1 MHTIAWEEGMSQ
13 PRDPDPVKLIASIFS
28 PQEPLIQEVISKLC
42 LQYGPVDW
50 VSPPMFFDRTRY
62 YEREMGWPLHRR
74 FVSFEQLIRP
84 EDLVQ
89 IKLNTN
95 EIERQYLE
103 GENRQVNIDP
113 GYIGLERLILATGK
127 NYVHRVYLSHG
138 IYADLTLIFKK
149 GSFRPL
155 EWTYKDYA
163 DPEMISM
170 FNNLR
175 KRYMDQLRQRRKVE
189 QEQ

>member
-1 MHTIAWEEGMSQ
+1 M
-13 PRDPDPVKLIASIFS
+13 
-28 PQEPLIQEVISKLC
+28 
-42 LQYGPVDW
+42 
-50 VSPPMFFDRTRY
+50 
-62 YEREMGWPLHRR
+62 
-74 FVSFEQLIRP
+74 
-84 EDLVQ
+84 
-89 IKLNTN
+89 
-95 EIERQYLE
+95 IERQYLE

-163 DPEMISM
+163 NPEMISM